1 MTLNQDNPTHLTR
14 KPEEAPAFLT
24 IDNPTRLTRKPEE
37 AAPMLGV
44 GRNGVYDLIRSGQ
57 LRSIRV
63 GRKILIPLAAI
74 EDFLNGGAK

>member
-1 MTLNQDNPTHLTR
+1 MTVIESSP
-14 KPEEAPAFLT
+14 
-24 IDNPTRLTRKPEE
+24 RLTRKPEE

-63 GRKILIPLAAI
+63 GRKILIPLTAI
-74 EDFLNGGAK
+74 EEFLSGEAGQK

>member
-1 MTLNQDNPTHLTR
+1 MTVIQ
-14 KPEEAPAFLT
+14 ESPA
-24 IDNPTRLTRKPEE
+24 RLTRKPEE

-63 GRKILIPLAAI
+63 GRKILIPLTAI
-74 EDFLNGGAK
+74 EDFLNGTGGSK